1 MESGGVEFIDEEYQL
16 NPKTN
21 TIGAQVLDMLFPEM
35 ENKRDS
41 LVVIIAGYRKQ
52 MDDLMAHNEG
62 LPSRFPHHFTF
73 EDYSDISDGLLNKKN
88 TFRACLYS
96 LYNQARRIITEQK

>member
-1 MESGGVEFIDEEYQL
+1 MESGGVVFIDEEYQL

-35 ENKRDS
+35 ENKRNI

-73 EDYSDISDGLLNKKN
+73 EDYSDEELLTILNGIVRSC
-88 TFRACLYS
+88 T
-96 LYNQARRIITEQK
+96 